1 MAGGMGMKNK
11 FIPFVLLNFFE
22 GVREKIFWGVVFF
35 SLFLLGLSFFLS
47 MLSVGESARVL
58 RGAGLSAM
66 ELGGIV
72 LLVFSFT
79 SGFYRDRNG
88 RILEVY
94 LSCVP
99 RSVYTA
105 SKVCAYLLIAFFYL
119 ILAGVFWA
127 GILAVNGAFFWQ
139 FWAGLFS
146 IFLKLS
152 IVIFLNLVFCC
163 LFSSPVLAILSTL
176 FLYACGEIV
185 SEAARLSTVYVK
197 GEFSATVL
205 SVLKYILPNLD
216 KLDLKSQLLYAQV
229 PAAGYLGLISLY
241 TLLYCLFLWSLG
253 TWIFAKKK

>member
-1 MAGGMGMKNK
+1 MKNRLVS
-11 FIPFVLLNFFE
+11 FVLLNFFE

-35 SLFLLGLSFFLS
+35 FIFLLGLSFFLS
-47 MLSVGESARVL
+47 IISVGESSRIL

-79 SGFYRDRNG
+79 FGFYRDKNS

-99 RSVYTA
+99 RHVYTA
-105 SKVCAYLLIAFFYL
+105 SKVCAYLLIAFFYI
-119 ILAGVFWA
+119 ILAGIFWA

-152 IVIFLNLVFCC
+152 IIIMLNLVFCS
-163 LFSSPVLAILSTL
+163 LFTSPVLALLSTL
-176 FLYACGEIV
+176 FLYGCGEIV
-185 SEAARLSTVYVK
+185 SEAARLSALYVK
-197 GEFSATVL
+197 GQFSSSFLT
-205 SVLKYILPNLD
+205 VLKYILPNLD
-216 KLDLKSQLLYAQV
+216 KLDLKSQLLYAQA
-229 PAAGYLGLISLY
+229 PDAGYLGLISLY
-241 TLLYCLFLWSLG
+241 TLLYCVFLWMLG
-253 TWIFAKKK
+253 TWLFVKNKN

>member
-1 MAGGMGMKNK
+1 MKNR

-35 SLFLLGLSFFLS
+35 FLFLLGLSFFLS
-47 MLSVGESARVL
+47 MLSVGESTRVL

-79 SGFYRDRNG
+79 SGFYRDKSG
-88 RILEVY
+88 RILDVY

-99 RSVYTA
+99 RYVYTA

-119 ILAGVFWA
+119 VFAGVFWV
-127 GILAVNGAFFWQ
+127 GILAANGAFFWQ

-152 IVIFLNLVFCC
+152 IVILLNLVFCC
-163 LFSSPVLAILSTL
+163 LFSSPVLALLSTL

-197 GEFSATVL
+197 GQFSSTLL

-229 PAAGYLGLISLY
+229 PPAGYLGLISLY
-241 TLLYCLFLWSLG
+241 TLLYCLFLWLLG
-253 TWIFAKKK
+253 TWIFSKKK